1 MDSEEKR
8 PFTPPPLPQQYR
20 KNPETVEENR
30 EEAATE
36 GKSRTRVAWIVI
48 GVLALA
54 VAVALLI
61 PKLAGSADLNKH
73 PPKDTQYVQKNLPTV
88 RYHSEPE
95 ETQPPATEPSEPEET
110 QPPATEPEELSQ
122 TFMVNQELLEVSGM
136 TYGELR
142 ARYGEPQIQDQA
154 AQEEDTGIWVGQI
167 VVFPGAPGSGFYFDL
182 YSIWFDCLD
191 DQSKSWGV
199 FAPIGEIF
207 PNYGEGYTLAELRE
221 LLPSARIEFTFVA
234 GGDGDF
240 RYYAD
245 RRPLVIEL
253 DGYFVM
259 IAVGKD
265 DDDSFFVG
273 PQTMAKLS

>member
-20 KNPETVEENR
+20 KNPETAEENR

-48 GVLALA
+48 GVLVLA
-54 VAVALLI
+54 VVVALLI
-61 PKLAGSADLNKH
+61 PKLAGSAGLDER

-88 RYHSEPE
+88 RYR
-95 ETQPPATEPSEPEET
+95 SEPEET
-110 QPPATEPEELSQ
+110 QPPATEPEDPSQ

-154 AQEEDTGIWVGQI
+154 AQEEDTGIWVGQT

-182 YSIWFDCLD
+182 YDIWFDCLN
-191 DQSKSWGV
+191 DQSENRGV

-207 PNYGEGYTLAELRE
+207 PNYGDGYTLAELRE
-221 LLPSARIEFTFVA
+221 LLPSARIMFTEVA

-245 RRPLVIEL
+245 RRPLAIGL
-253 DGYFVM
+253 DGYGVM
-259 IAVGKD
+259 ITVGKD

-273 PQTMAKLS
+273 PETMAKLR